1 MLTNRSQDVAMKF
14 LNTEEIDTFVIT
26 NNGVLSNSETIIPY
40 IRWSAWK
47 IWTSYVISPYDTLSS
62 FTKIACP
69 SFLSFHYYAPE
80 RTEGAISIAFVSPS
94 VRLSVCPS
102 VAYIAN
108 NSRTQRPS
116 VPKFGRKVPH
126 LDATHTS
133 FKVKRSKVSVGGS
146 RGHTVSAEPG
156 GHTACFILHC
166 ITCLSLVAYD
176 ILTSRPVRE
185 LHVTYGNLPV
195 NLGIPRLRFW
205 VRCSMYQ
212 ILQTS
217 VQCQNA
223 DY

>member
-1 MLTNRSQDVAMKF
+1 MKNLNF
-14 LNTEEIDTFVIT
+14 LRHKPIWHTIEFYEDRMSILFI
-26 NNGVLSNSETIIPY
+26 LS
-40 IRWSAWK
+40 
-47 IWTSYVISPYDTLSS
+47 LL
-62 FTKIACP
+62 CP
-69 SFLSFHYYAPE
+69 
-80 RTEGAISIAFVSPS
+80 RTYGRGNKHCFCQ
-94 VRLSVCPS
+94 SVCPS

-156 GHTACFILHC
+156 GHIACFMLHC